1 MAFKMI
7 KRILIIISSLK
18 RGGGAERTAA
28 ILGTQ
33 LYNKGYDIF
42 YLTFS
47 NPSNKYNIKGKY
59 FSFRSNHYSFI
70 VLKRLN
76 KFINSIK
83 KIFQIKIF
91 VESKIIKDFC
101 DKQNIELIIS
111 FMEVN
116 NLPTIISRVLFNNKS
131 KLIVSIRTNPDLSYK
146 RSIHILSY
154 FLFKVVTIKYLYK
167 KADLIVPLSRGVG
180 TTLYNYGFSKSSV
193 KPIYNLFDINSCLEL
208 SKEKIPFEYRGIFK
222 NSFIF
227 INIGRFV
234 KHKGQIH
241 LIRSFKKVVAKFDSA
256 KLVIL
261 GDGILKNELK
271 QLVLNLNLEKNV
283 FFVGVHSNIF
293 PFLKNSNCFVFTSMW
308 EGFGNVIVEALSMN
322 IPVISTDCNYG
333 PREILCPE
341 LELSEEVIYPYYGKY
356 GILTNRFK
364 FRRVLQKYYRMS
376 NYARIY
382 DDIKLNDEEDELAE
396 VMIKIIED
404 SELRNKY
411 SNGLIRAKDFD
422 IKKIIPQWE
431 KIIGII

>member
-33 LYNKGYDIF
+33 LYNRNYDIF
-42 YLTFS
+42 YLTFL
-47 NPSNKYNIKGKY
+47 NPSNKYNIKGKH
-59 FSFRSNHYSFI
+59 FSFRSNPYSFI

-76 KFINSIK
+76 KFINWIK
-83 KIFQIKIF
+83 KILQIKIF

-116 NLPTIISRVLFNNKS
+116 NLPTILSRVLFNNKS
-131 KLIVSIRTNPDLSYK
+131 KLIVSIRNNPDLALKSPRNK
-146 RSIHILSY
+146 LNY
-154 FLFKVVTIKYLYK
+154 FLFNVITIKLLYK
-167 KADLIVPLSRGVG
+167 KADKIVPLSKGIG

-193 KPIYNLFDINSCLEL
+193 KPIYNFFDINSCLKL
-208 SKEKIPFEYRGIFK
+208 SKERIPIDYCGVFK
-222 NSFIF
+222 NSFVF
-227 INIGRFV
+227 INIGRLV
-234 KHKGQIH
+234 RQKGQIH
-241 LIRSFKKVVAKFDSA
+241 LIKSFKNVVAKFDNA

-271 QLVLNLNLEKNV
+271 QLVNNLNLKKHI
-283 FFVGVHSNIF
+283 FFMGVHSNIF

-322 IPVISTDCNYG
+322 IPVISVDCKYG

-341 LELSEEVIYPYYGKY
+341 LDLLESIDYPYHGKY
-356 GILTNRFK
+356 GILTKPFK
-364 FRRVLQKYYRMS
+364 TRKNDHELTLF
-376 NYARIY
+376 
-382 DDIKLNDEEDELAE
+382 DEEKAFAN
-396 VMIKIIED
+396 VMIKTIESPD
-404 SELRNKY
+404 IRNRY
-411 SNGLIRAKDFD
+411 SNGLNRAKDFD
-422 IKKIIPQWE
+422 MKKIIPQWE